1 MSSQNIDD
9 NGVNESGAIS
19 EGLSPGRC
27 PVEQQ
32 RRPGRYPAT
41 VGVTRRKWTQREN
54 EKVME
59 CYLRSQPEKIGTLW
73 GCAKNSGACEILG
86 QELAC

>member
-1 MSSQNIDD
+1 MSSQHIDD
-9 NGVNESGAIS
+9 NGVNESGAVS

-32 RRPGRYPAT
+32 RRPGRFPAT
-41 VGVTRRKWTQREN
+41 VGVTRTKWTQREN

-59 CYLRSQPEKIGTLW
+59 CYLRSQPEKRGYRKRMKKHL
-73 GCAKNSGACEILG
+73 EG
-86 QELAC
+86 Q

>member
-9 NGVNESGAIS
+9 NGVNESGAVS
-19 EGLSPGRC
+19 EGLSPGRW

-54 EKVME
+54 EKVVE
-59 CYLRSQPEKIGTLW
+59 CYLRSQPEIKGEPMGSSRNVTGI
-73 GCAKNSGACEILG
+73 SDFVII
-86 QELAC
+86 